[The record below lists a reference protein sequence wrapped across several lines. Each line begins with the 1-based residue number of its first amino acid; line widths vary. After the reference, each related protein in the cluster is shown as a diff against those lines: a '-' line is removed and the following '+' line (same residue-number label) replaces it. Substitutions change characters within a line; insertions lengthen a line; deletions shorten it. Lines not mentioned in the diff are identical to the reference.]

1 MKRRL
6 IGATIALV
14 SVVPFANAQDQ
25 APCTAGLTTTK
36 ITPCAQ
42 PLATIG
48 DKPVT
53 AADLDEE
60 TRKKV
65 AGLDAAVAEARK
77 KALRD
82 AIDDTLLQLEAE
94 RRGVTLG
101 RLLETEVLMKVA
113 HPTDAAVAA
122 EMASDPK
129 KYKKGK
135 EYEEW
140 AAGILYDRRL
150 KVREKQLVA
159 QIEKRFPI
167 AHAGD

>member
-6 IGATIALV
+6 IGATIALL
-14 SVVPFANAQDQ
+14 SVIPFAHAQEP

-36 ITPCAQ
+36 ITPCGE

-60 TRKKV
+60 TRQKV
-65 AGLDAAVAEARK
+65 AD
-77 KALRD
+77 
-82 AIDDTLLQLEAE
+82 
-94 RRGVTLG
+94 
-101 RLLETEVLMKVA
+101 
-113 HPTDAAVAA
+113 PTDAAVAA

-150 KVREKQLVA
+150 KAREKALVA

-167 AHAGD
+167 AHAGDP